1 MFGGF
6 RYFLYL
12 CNQERQESPDLD
24 YVSLN
29 NLIP

>member
-1 MFGGF
+1 MFGSF
-6 RYFLYL
+6 EYFLYL
-12 CNQERQESPDLD
+12 CNQERQENPDLD